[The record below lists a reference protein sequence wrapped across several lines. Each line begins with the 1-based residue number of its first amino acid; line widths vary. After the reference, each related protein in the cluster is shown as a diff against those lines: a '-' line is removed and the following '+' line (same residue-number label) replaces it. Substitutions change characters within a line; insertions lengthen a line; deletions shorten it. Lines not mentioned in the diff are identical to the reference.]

1 MSSSSKDKGKK
12 DKGKLCS
19 WGDIT
24 NIDRFKSLSSLL
36 RKYGMKVYSTSY
48 ERVFVTENGDKK
60 GIIYPYALFL
70 SKKEITH
77 RRTFWDFESP
87 EFAALLVPEE
97 RRDLPFRMLI
107 SNKLTL
113 ALHRDMQLS
122 TTLSCFPEYV
132 YDNGVLSR
140 LLGEAKCPIA
150 QVTKDNTFVHVF
162 IADEH
167 IVRSK
172 SYLRDLDAP
181 IKELP
186 FEFIILRERIVSLF
200 VSRNFEDLLR
210 NKAQGVVE
218 DGFHPCY
225 QIDSVIG
232 SFIYYALS
240 PPVVEFK
247 NPSITLILPP
257 SFDMSVQNVGDYMK
271 KIPSPKV
278 LARLLQGYIVGP
290 MLMEFMK
297 I

>member
-1 MSSSSKDKGKK
+1 
-12 DKGKLCS
+12 
-19 WGDIT
+19 
-24 NIDRFKSLSSLL
+24 
-36 RKYGMKVYSTSY
+36 MKVYPTLY

-60 GIIYPYALFL
+60 GIVYPYALFL

-87 EFAALLVPEE
+87 EFAALLVSEE
-97 RRDLPFRMLI
+97 RRDLPSRMLV

-113 ALHRDMQLS
+113 ALHRDMKLS
-122 TTLSCFPEYV
+122 ITLSCLPDYHYE
-132 YDNGVLSR
+132 DGVFSR
-140 LLGEAKCPIA
+140 LLGEAKCPIGYI
-150 QVTKDNTFVHVF
+150 TKDNTFVHVF
-162 IADEH
+162 VGDEH

-172 SYLRDLDAP
+172 SYLCDLDAP

-186 FEFIILRERIVSLF
+186 FEFTILRERIVSLF
-200 VSRNFEDLLR
+200 VSRNFEDLIR

-225 QIDSVIG
+225 QIDSTIG
-232 SFIYYALS
+232 TFIYYALS
-240 PPVVEFK
+240 PPVIEFK

-257 SFDMSVQNVGDYMK
+257 SFDMAVQNVGDYMK

-278 LARLLQGYIVGP
+278 LERLLQGYIVGP